1 MWENIKVK
9 KLAILLT
16 ALLLTNPIS
25 KAFALTQDQVNYLND
40 VAQRQTQIEL
50 INQGVSPVT
59 AYWGAWAMVHNPTSD
74 CAANIAQIHMGNTF
88 FGHDV
93 GDLEVSGFCTPE
105 YMKRETQIRR
115 EMAERAR
122 RNTK

>member
-1 MWENIKVK
+1 MR
-9 KLAILLT
+9 KLITLLICLSLAT
-16 ALLLTNPIS
+16 PIS
-25 KAFALTQDQVNYLND
+25 KASALTREQVNYLND

-50 INQGVSPVT
+50 INQGVSPAT